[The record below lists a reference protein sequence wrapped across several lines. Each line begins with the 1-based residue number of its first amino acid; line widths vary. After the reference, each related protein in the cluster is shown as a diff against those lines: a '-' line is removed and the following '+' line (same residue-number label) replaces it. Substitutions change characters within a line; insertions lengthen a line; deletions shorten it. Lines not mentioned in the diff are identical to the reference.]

1 VEEQKE
7 VFLTA
12 ATQEREKADEEAD
25 AELDKARE
33 TLEKRAKEIQENDAL
48 DEIAKTQMLR
58 QAQIS
63 EQQRLSLHEA
73 QIEQDKNRRI
83 REIQA
88 DTKRKVQALE
98 SSIRF
103 WAVVLPPLPALALG
117 IYVFFIRISAEN
129 ESVPG
134 SRRRQA

>member
-1 VEEQKE
+1 M
-7 VFLTA
+7 
-12 ATQEREKADEEAD
+12 
-25 AELDKARE
+25 
-33 TLEKRAKEIQENDAL
+33 

-63 EQQRLSLHEA
+63 EQQRLSLQEA